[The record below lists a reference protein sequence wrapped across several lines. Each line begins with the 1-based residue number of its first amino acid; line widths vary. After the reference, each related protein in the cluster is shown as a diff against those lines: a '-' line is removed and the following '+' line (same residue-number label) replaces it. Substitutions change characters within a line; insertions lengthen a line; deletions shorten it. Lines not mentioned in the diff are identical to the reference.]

1 MTKDTSSLRSGIQQ
15 GHRFLPHLPY
25 LVLEVLASAVRH
37 QKQSRPTRKEEVKL
51 SVFTD
56 DIIIY
61 VENSK
66 KKFFF
71 KATKISEFSN
81 VVELQVNKIK

>member
-1 MTKDTSSLRSGIQQ
+1 MTKDTSSLWSGIQQ
-15 GHRFLPHLPY
+15 GHLLLPHLPC
-25 LVLEVLASAVRH
+25 LVLAVLAREIRH
-37 QKQSRPTRKEEVKL
+37 QKQSRPTRNEL
-51 SVFTD
+51 SVLTD

-66 KKFFF
+66 NFVFF

-81 VVELQVNKIK
+81 VVGL

>member
-15 GHRFLPHLPY
+15 GHRLLPRLPY

-37 QKQSRPTRKEEVKL
+37 QKQSRPRRMEEVKL

-66 KKFFF
+66 NFVFF
-71 KATKISEFSN
+71 KSY
-81 VVELQVNKIK
+81 